1 VKHASCTII
10 ALTLASVAGGALAQ
24 APSTGSEPALSPS
37 KGQAYPT
44 KPIRLVVP
52 FAPGGPADIQA
63 RLIGPK
69 LTEAWG
75 QPVVVENRPGGNTII
90 ATELTA
96 RAEPDGHLVQV
107 ISAGFAI
114 NTSLYAKLPYDSLRD
129 FAPVTQLTSGP
140 AIVVVHPSLPARS
153 VKALI
158 QLARS
163 RPGQLTYAS
172 AGLPSQLAVE
182 LFKVMTG
189 TDMVHVP
196 YKGAAPAMVDLIAGH
211 VQVSFPT
218 IIGGLSHARSGR
230 LRALATTGA
239 KRSPA
244 TPDLPTMIEA
254 GLPGYEAANW
264 FGTAVPAKTPPAIVS
279 KLSQEIARVLRLPD
293 VGERLLSQGM
303 EPTTSTPEEF
313 AAYIRSEMTK
323 WAKVVKA
330 SGAKAE

>member
-1 VKHASCTII
+1 MISDR
-10 ALTLASVAGGALAQ
+10 TLAFAALAL
-24 APSTGSEPALSPS
+24 AVAAGSAVAQTYPA
-37 KGQAYPT
+37 

-52 FAPGGPADIQA
+52 FPPGGPADIQA

-75 QPVVVENRPGGNTII
+75 QPVVIENRAGGNTLI

-96 RAEPDGHLVQV
+96 RAEPDGYLVQI
-107 ISAGFAI
+107 ISGGFAI
-114 NTSLYAKLPYDSLRD
+114 NVSLYAKLPYDSVRD
-129 FAPVTQLTSGP
+129 FAPVTQLTAGP

-153 VKALI
+153 VKELI
-158 QLARS
+158 QLARAK
-163 RPGQLTYAS
+163 PGQLVYAS

-189 TDMVHVP
+189 TDLLHVP
-196 YKGAAPAMVDLIAGH
+196 YKGQGPAMIDLIAGH

-218 IIGGLSHARSGR
+218 IGGALPHHKSGR

-244 TPDLPTMIEA
+244 ASDLPTMIEA
-254 GLPGYEAANW
+254 GVPGYEATNW
-264 FGTAVPAKTPPAIVS
+264 FGTAVPAKTPPAVVS
-279 KLSQEIARVLRLPD
+279 KLSQEIGRALRMPD
-293 VGERLLSQGM
+293 VRERLLVQGM
-303 EPTTSTPEEF
+303 EPVSNTPEEF
-313 AAYIRSEMTK
+313 AAYIKTEIAK

-330 SGAKAE
+330 SGAKPE

>member
-1 VKHASCTII
+1 MFRVLW
-10 ALTLASVAGGALAQ
+10 ALLFSAVAWNATAQ
-24 APSTGSEPALSPS
+24 NFPA
-37 KGQAYPT
+37 
-44 KPIRLVVP
+44 KPVRLIVP
-52 FAPGGPADIQA
+52 FAAAGPADIQA

-75 QPVVVENRPGGNTII
+75 QPVVVENRAGGNTII

-96 RAEPDGHLVQV
+96 RTDPDGHTVLVV
-107 ISAGFAI
+107 SAGFAI
-114 NTSLYAKLPYDSLRD
+114 NVSLYAKLPYDSLRD

-140 AIVVVHPSLPARS
+140 AIVVVHPSLPVRS
-153 VKALI
+153 VKELI

-189 TDMVHVP
+189 TDLVHVP
-196 YKGAAPAMVDLIAGH
+196 YKGAAPAMIDLIAGH

-218 IIGGLSHARSGR
+218 IIGAFSHVQAGR

-239 KRSPA
+239 KRAPA
-244 TPDLPTMIEA
+244 APDLPTMMEA
-254 GLPGYEAANW
+254 GVPGYEAANW
-264 FGTAVPAKTPPAIVS
+264 FGTVVPAKTPTAIVS

-293 VGERLLSQGM
+293 VRERLLVQGM
-303 EPTTSTPEEF
+303 EPTSSTPEEF
-313 AAYIRSEMTK
+313 SAYIRSEMTK
-323 WAKVVKA
+323 WARVVKA

>member
-1 VKHASCTII
+1 MTSDRTLACA
-10 ALTLASVAGGALAQ
+10 ALTLALACPEASAQ
-24 APSTGSEPALSPS
+24 SYPS
-37 KGQAYPT
+37 KPV
-44 KPIRLVVP
+44 RLIVP
-52 FAPGGPADIQA
+52 FAPGGPADLQA

-75 QPVVVENRPGGNTII
+75 QPVVVENRAGGNTII

-96 RAEPDGHLVQV
+96 RAEPDGHVVQV

-114 NTSLYAKLPYDSLRD
+114 NVSLYAKLPYDSLRD

-140 AIVVVHPSLPARS
+140 AIVVVHPSLPART
-153 VKALI
+153 VKELI

-182 LFKVMTG
+182 LFKVTTG

-196 YKGAAPAMVDLIAGH
+196 YKGAAPAMIDLIAGH

-218 IIGGLSHARSGR
+218 IGGGLPHARAGR

-239 KRSPA
+239 KRPPA
-244 TPDLPTMIEA
+244 APDLPTMMEA
-254 GLPGYEAANW
+254 GVPGYEATNW

-279 KLSQEIARVLRLPD
+279 KLSQEIGRVLRLPD
-293 VGERLLSQGM
+293 VRERLLSQGM
-303 EPTTSTPEEF
+303 EPVSNTPGDF
-313 AAYIRSEMTK
+313 SKYIQSEISK
-323 WAKVVKA
+323 WSRVVKA
-330 SGAKAE
+330 SGARPD